1 MTVKVPFSLLP
12 PNKLRQQARI
22 FLPLSQ
28 KVKKLL
34 PFLKIQLRYAQME
47 IEAREYL
54 AMCLLATTIFFIFST
69 ILIGINLVIFAESKF
84 AILLAPL
91 VALFI
96 SLFVFLQQVNY
107 PKLMANKRIR
117 GLERNLLPALQ
128 DIMIQTNAGVPL
140 FNVLVGIS
148 KNDYGELAKEF
159 SKVVREINVGEPE
172 VDALEKMV
180 TKNPSLFFRRAI
192 WQLVNGMKEGSD
204 IGNVLHEITNALI
217 SEQTIQIQNYGARLN
232 PLAMFYMLVV
242 VVAPAL
248 GITFLTILS
257 SFLGLSSI
265 ATQFVLWGT
274 FSIVLFFQI
283 MFIGLIKSRRPNLI
297 GEI

>member
-1 MTVKVPFSLLP
+1 MTVKVPFSLIP

-54 AMCLLATTIFFIFST
+54 AMCLLATTIFFVFST
-69 ILIGINLVIFAESKF
+69 VLIGINLALFAESKA

-96 SLFVFLQQVNY
+96 SIFVFLQQVNY

-117 GLERNLLPALQ
+117 GVERNLLPALQ

-148 KNDYGELAKEF
+148 KNDYDELA
-159 SKVVREINVGEPE
+159 KVVREINVGEPE

-204 IGNVLHEITNALI
+204 IGNVLHEITNALT

-232 PLAMFYMLVV
+232 PLAMFYMLIV

-257 SFLGLSSI
+257 SFLGLSSL
-265 ATQFVLWGT
+265 ATQFVLWGV

-297 GEI
+297 GDI